1 MLFDNGCTTIFIYVF
16 LQIAVTYLLIHSVKS
31 ILVIFILLS
40 LFYFGIIN
48 KMLKGKDS
56 ILVFSRKKI
65 RYWFSCASVVL
76 LCVGYARPYVSLD
89 VSLTPDWQVST
100 KSTQKSEIRVLGSEL
115 CERAGNVAQEVKDKK
130 ALSSKQLEQILK
142 KVVHLLR
149 MEYICPAVILRSW
162 ECKLS

>member
-1 MLFDNGCTTIFIYVF
+1 M
-16 LQIAVTYLLIHSVKS
+16 
-31 ILVIFILLS
+31 LS

-48 KMLKGKDS
+48 KMWKGKDS

-100 KSTQKSEIRVLGSEL
+100 KSTQKSEIRILGSEA
-115 CERAGNVAQEVKDKK
+115 ERAGNVAQEVKDKK
-130 ALSSKQLEQILK
+130 ALSSKQLELEACGLTVNVSKSLNQGCSSAS
-142 KVVHLLR
+142 VR
-149 MEYICPAVILRSW
+149 VILFLTSVVSIFLIRSFI
-162 ECKLS
+162 CKKTVEKQTTWKKDNI